1 MIGILS
7 HPGDAAMNRLNQAEN
22 ESNNPASYVKL
33 VEMGG
38 AWVIS
43 LIYNELEILFLRLK
57 K

>member
-22 ESNNPASYVKL
+22 ESNIPASYVKL